1 MRLSADVVSLTV
13 AMSYYMTGPI
23 GGVASEAWRDS
34 NPSVVSK
41 VSEAKDPTFTLQFSQ
56 EEVIYSRWFVSSVAA
71 TTRFVRGFL
80 DSI

>member
-56 EEVIYSRWFVSSVAA
+56 E
-71 TTRFVRGFL
+71 
-80 DSI
+80 